1 MIYSQKRPFLKTRHS
16 ENFSRIVMLIGY
28 ARVSTVDQ
36 SPEMQINALRAAGCE
51 KIFTETASG
60 GKVERPELQKAKSF
74 LRDGDQLVVWKLDRL
89 ARSITQLIETVKE
102 LESRNIEFRSLTENI
117 DTSSPGGRLVF
128 HIFSAMAE
136 FERDLIRE
144 RTLAG
149 LANARKK
156 GRRGGRPKAMDR
168 ASVVQAEALFQQG
181 ELSSKAIAERMGV
194 SVATLY
200 RYVPAGIVK
209 KEV

>member
-1 MIYSQKRPFLKTRHS
+1 
-16 ENFSRIVMLIGY
+16 MLIGY

-36 SPEMQINALRAAGCE
+36 SPEMQIDALRAAGCE

-60 GKVERPELQKAKSF
+60 SSLDRPELKKAQSF

-89 ARSITQLIETVKE
+89 ARSITQLIETVKQ

-117 DTSSPGGRLVF
+117 DTSSPGGRLTF

-149 LANARKK
+149 LDNARKK
-156 GRRGGRPKAMDR
+156 GRRGGRPKAMDK
-168 ASVVQAEALFQQG
+168 AAIVQAEALFEQG
-181 ELSSKAIAERMGV
+181 DFSSKAIAERMGV

-200 RYVPAGIVK
+200 RYVPAGIQK
-209 KEV
+209 KRKSPAQGG

>member
-1 MIYSQKRPFLKTRHS
+1 
-16 ENFSRIVMLIGY
+16 MLIGY
-28 ARVSTVDQ
+28 ARVSTIDQ
-36 SPEMQINALRAAGCE
+36 SPEMQIDALRAAGCE

-60 GKVERPELQKAKSF
+60 SSLDRPELKKAQSF

-117 DTSSPGGRLVF
+117 DTSSPGGRLTF

-149 LANARKK
+149 LDNARKK

-168 ASVVQAEALFQQG
+168 AAIVQAEALFQQG
-181 ELSSKAIAERMGV
+181 DFSSKAIAERMGV

-200 RYVPAGIVK
+200 RYVPAGIPK
-209 KEV
+209 KRKSPAQGG